1 MNPSIKWW
9 QILLSHSREVV
20 LETVEQSTGTRL
32 YVSLKKGRLMLSTD
46 ETIYSWDDRYLNFVW
61 GIERIIPE
69 RRIVTK
75 ALLLGMG
82 LGAIP
87 FILQSK
93 FKLTPHFTAVEIDPD
108 IIRLAQKYSL
118 PRLQNPPKVLCADA
132 TVVVHH
138 LQDKFEIIFV
148 DICQEDYIP
157 GGCES
162 QAFLEKLQNLMPAN
176 GVLLYNRFY
185 STYRD
190 QFKTDKFF
198 KSIFKTVF
206 PKGQLI
212 DQGGT
217 CLLVNDGSS
226 FQKLKGE

>member
-1 MNPSIKWW
+1 N
-9 QILLSHSREVV
+9 
-20 LETVEQSTGTRL
+20 
-32 YVSLKKGRLMLSTD
+32 
-46 ETIYSWDDRYLNFVW
+46 
-61 GIERIIPE
+61 
-69 RRIVTK
+69 
-75 ALLLGMG
+75 
-82 LGAIP
+82 
-87 FILQSK
+87 
-93 FKLTPHFTAVEIDPD
+93 
-108 IIRLAQKYSL
+108 
-118 PRLQNPPKVLCADA
+118 
-132 TVVVHH
+132 
-138 LQDKFEIIFV
+138 
-148 DICQEDYIP
+148 IP

-162 QAFLEKLQNLMPAN
+162 QAFLEQLQNLMPAN

-226 FQKLKGE
+226 F

>member
-1 MNPSIKWW
+1 MDHRIKWW
-9 QILLSHSREVV
+9 QLVWSYTREIV
-20 LETVEQSTGTRL
+20 LETVEQANGARL

-61 GIERIIPE
+61 GIERIVPDK
-69 RRIVTK
+69 RK
-75 ALLLGMG
+75 ASQALLLGMG

-93 FKLTPHFTAVEIDPD
+93 FHITPQFTAVEIDPD

-118 PRLQNPPKVLCADA
+118 SRLQNPPKVICADA
-132 TVVVHH
+132 TEAVHY
-138 LQDKFEIIFV
+138 LDGAFEMIFI
-148 DICQEDYIP
+148 DICQEDHIP

-162 QAFLEKLQNLMPAN
+162 QAFLEQIQQLLSPN

-198 KSIFKTVF
+198 KSVFKEVF
-206 PKGQLI
+206 PKGQII

-217 CLLVNDGSS
+217 CLLVNDGSA